1 MIKNINRF
9 NFSCKF
15 IGEINKFCESH
26 CHLDNYDFKDKFNK
40 WKMINS
46 DLLRNQ
52 ELYLKFLGYN
62 GSFSQKLNKS
72 VYHYFKKVC
81 IAKCQN
87 IKHNDKKTIDNCSK
101 SYDNLYKNIDTISN
115 ITFKNI
121 KIRDYIILDFEFLQL
136 IDSHINRDI
145 SERSKIKPSVLF
157 DEFKIIYSNEINE
170 QIKKLE
176 IILVN
181 IDKCN
186 SKIKKTYQ
194 NRYYNIN
201 KKL

>member
-1 MIKNINRF
+1 MTKNINRF
-9 NFSCKF
+9 KFSCEF
-15 IGEINKFCESH
+15 IGEINRFCESNY
-26 CHLDNYDFKDKFNK
+26 HLNDDDFKDKFNK
-40 WKMINS
+40 WKIINS
-46 DLLRNQ
+46 DLLSNQ
-52 ELYLKFLGYN
+52 ESYLKSLGYS
-62 GSFSQKLNKS
+62 GSFIQKLNKS

-81 IAKCQN
+81 ISKC
-87 IKHNDKKTIDNCSK
+87 DTKKSTDNSSK
-101 SYDNLYKNIDTISN
+101 SSNHFDKNIDTNSN

-136 IDSHINRDI
+136 IDSHINRHI
-145 SERSKIKPSVLF
+145 SEKSKIKPSILF

-176 IILVN
+176 IILLN